1 MDEASSR
8 SPALLTSLCMSHRMP
23 VLVKYDSFS
32 ALLHPTS
39 VPITH
44 RTSYH
49 PLPSLQASRSP
60 QCLPTS
66 CPGYVAI
73 DEFCLAAS
81 TCLRAERREIRFG
94 TITKATST
102 IPQNI
107 GSLTS
112 QARGGGG

>member
-1 MDEASSR
+1 
-8 SPALLTSLCMSHRMP
+8 
-23 VLVKYDSFS
+23 
-32 ALLHPTS
+32 
-39 VPITH
+39 
-44 RTSYH
+44 
-49 PLPSLQASRSP
+49 
-60 QCLPTS
+60 
-66 CPGYVAI
+66 
-73 DEFCLAAS
+73 LAAS